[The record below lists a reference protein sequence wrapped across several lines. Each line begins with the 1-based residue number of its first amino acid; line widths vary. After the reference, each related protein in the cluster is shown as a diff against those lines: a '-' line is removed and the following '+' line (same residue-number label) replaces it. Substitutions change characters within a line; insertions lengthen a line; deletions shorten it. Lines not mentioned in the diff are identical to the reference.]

1 MFFKNKNKSDIS
13 DDAKTNESNNTSKK
27 KVNTDKPKKPKK
39 PKKSKNDAGEKAV
52 EQSLSQLAKD
62 LGIRISSPYGY
73 YPEDVDPIILE
84 LQHTVSELE
93 KENKK
98 LAEDAHDSKNKL
110 DLANS
115 ELSQLRMQMALME
128 VPDLSTEEEFAML
141 GKIDSITGNYDSAPI
156 SDIKQS
162 MDNNARKPTL
172 KIKVKQ

>member
-1 MFFKNKNKSDIS
+1 MFFKKNKSDIS
-13 DDAKTNESNNTSKK
+13 DDAKTNESNNKSKK

-39 PKKSKNDAGEKAV
+39 PKKSKNEAGEKAV

-73 YPEDVDPIILE
+73 YPEDVDPIIIE
-84 LQHTVSELE
+84 LQRTVSELE

-98 LAEDAHDSKNKL
+98 LAEDAYDSKNKL

-162 MDNNARKPTL
+162 MDTTTRKPAL
-172 KIKVKQ
+172 KLKVKQ